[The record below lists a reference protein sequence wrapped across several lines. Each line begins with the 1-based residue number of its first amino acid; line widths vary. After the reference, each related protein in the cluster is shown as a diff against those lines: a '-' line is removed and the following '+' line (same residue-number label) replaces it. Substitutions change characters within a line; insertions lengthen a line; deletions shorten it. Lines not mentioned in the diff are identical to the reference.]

1 MLIKAILKNIKDLLP
16 YLLLITI
23 YFFFINLEA
32 GNQRNNV
39 KMNKK
44 ETITPTKNKSST
56 NQQIRISIP
65 VIPYKQR

>member
-1 MLIKAILKNIKDLLP
+1 MLINTILKNIKDLLP

-32 GNQRNNV
+32 GNERNNV

-44 ETITPTKNKSST
+44 ETNTPTKNQSIT

-65 VIPYKQR
+65 VIPYKEK

>member
-1 MLIKAILKNIKDLLP
+1 MLINAILKNIKDLLP

-32 GNQRNNV
+32 GNERNNV

-44 ETITPTKNKSST
+44 ETNTPTKNQSIT

-65 VIPYKQR
+65 VIPYNEK